1 MSREGLSFFL
11 SFFIKFFLCAIEGQN
26 ASKFGGKQFIDIRK
40 HFKDINQKIIPTKVG
55 IRFPV
60 SLLPEMKGVL
70 DVSLEM
76 STMLCDWSGR
86 ILRLAKIALLER
98 EIKAFVRL
106 DVNCYGCFVEHPSQ
120 KHHMGK
126 GGCLEEKEW
135 KVIVKEKFAEALAAV
150 SEERR
155 TNLARKIAEKID
167 EKGLYWENF
176 VDMKPDEV

>member
-11 SFFIKFFLCAIEGQN
+11 SFFIKFFYVLL
-26 ASKFGGKQFIDIRK
+26 KVRMRGKQFIDIQK

-106 DVNCYGCFVEHPSQ
+106 DVNCYGFFVEHPSQ

-126 GGCLEEKEW
+126 GGCPEEKEW
-135 KVIVKEKFAEALAAV
+135 KVIVEQKFAEALAAV
-150 SEERR
+150 SENRR